1 MSTNVDLIKMCFTQ
15 NKTRININADMSVK
29 NWMIGVFVKMIIYG
43 ILVRVVVNAIRHVKL
58 INN

>member
-15 NKTRININADMSVK
+15 NKTRININAEMSVK

>member
-15 NKTRININADMSVK
+15 NKTRININAEMSVK

-43 ILVRVVVNAIRHVKL
+43 ILVPVVVNAIRHVKL

>member
-1 MSTNVDLIKMCFTQ
+1 MSTNVDVIKMCFTQ
-15 NKTRININADMSVK
+15 NKTRININAEMSVK

>member
-15 NKTRININADMSVK
+15 NKTRININADMSAK

-43 ILVRVVVNAIRHVKL
+43 ILVRNVVNAIRHVKL